1 MNVVDNDDY
10 MYDDGW
16 KYDDDDNSMV
26 LIEIVDD
33 DY

>member
-10 MYDDGW
+10 IHDDGW
-16 KYDDDDNSMV
+16 KYDDDENSMV